1 MNTEKCG
8 GWSAWEAAD
17 ASVKQ
22 ICTKI
27 KPDVEKMAKTSFPAF
42 EAVNYQYQIVAGKNY
57 NIMVDGFPLNYTE
70 LLNNCKKILPF
81 KLERLI

>member
-1 MNTEKCG
+1 MNTEIPG

-22 ICTKI
+22 ICTK
-27 KPDVEKMAKTSFPAF
+27 VLENFYFNLFPAF
-42 EAVNYQYQIVAGKNY
+42 EAVNFQYQIVAGKNY
-57 NIMVDGFPLNYTE
+57 NIKVSVFSLNYTE